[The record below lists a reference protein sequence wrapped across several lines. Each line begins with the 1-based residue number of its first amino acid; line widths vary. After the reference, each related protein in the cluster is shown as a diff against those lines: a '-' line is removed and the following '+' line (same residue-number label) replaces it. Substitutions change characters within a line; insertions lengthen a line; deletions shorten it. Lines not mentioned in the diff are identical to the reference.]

1 MKRTMADG
9 ASRLLQGKKVLV
21 AEDNFLVADNLSTL
35 LKNSGCSVVGPA
47 PGLEQALR
55 LARWSTL
62 DGAVVDVNLRGEY
75 SFPVADLLR
84 ERRVPF
90 LFIVWSEV
98 PLIIPESLRF
108 APQLSKPLDSD
119 LLAVA
124 TREFCRSRTGAVI

>member
-1 MKRTMADG
+1 MLEG

-21 AEDNFLVADNLSTL
+21 AEDNFFVADNLSTL

-47 PGLEQALR
+47 PALEQALR
-55 LARWSTL
+55 LARWSPL
-62 DGAVVDVNLRGEY
+62 DGAVVDVNLRGAH
-75 SFPVADLLR
+75 SFPVATLLR

-98 PLIIPESLRF
+98 PFIIPEALRF
-108 APQLSKPLDSD
+108 APRLSKPIDAD

-124 TREFCRSRTGAVI
+124 TREFCHL